1 MPTGEVDTG
10 SLVSEIQN
18 AGELIHQCLLSYM
31 LTDQSSGKTLY
42 VPRIDRTLP
51 SQMNLL
57 QIYSRED
64 LQNLPSGT
72 WGIKEPN
79 EEWKGG
85 KRMDGKHSI

>member
-1 MPTGEVDTG
+1 M
-10 SLVSEIQN
+10 S
-18 AGELIHQCLLSYM
+18 
-31 LTDQSSGKTLY
+31 TDQSSGKTLY
-42 VPRIDRTLP
+42 VPRTDRTLP

-79 EEWKGG
+79 EGWEGG
-85 KRMDGKHSI
+85 KRMNGKCSMKCCVFCELTVA